1 MLRLDGS
8 GEERAPRPCAVTIG
22 MFDGVH
28 RGHLAVLEVLGAHA
42 ASRGLD
48 RAVITFRAHP
58 KAVTLGHAP
67 PSITS
72 FEHRLA
78 LLERAGVDL
87 VLALE
92 FDAALRATDPE
103 QFLRHFVVD
112 RLRARSLVLGWDSK
126 FGRDRAGNLESIVPL
141 ARELGLELQS
151 VGAVSLQG
159 RPVSSTAIREA
170 ISLGDLLG
178 AREMLGRDPSLYGQ
192 VVPGARRGRELGF
205 PTANLALDH
214 ELKPPSG
221 VYAVRAL
228 LRDPA
233 LGNETWRPGVMNLGE
248 RPTFARDAEATC
260 EVHLLDFSGDL
271 YGRWIEVAIVRRLRD
286 IQRFASIDE
295 LRSAIAADAAAARA
309 ILG

>member
-1 MLRLDGS
+1 MLRLDAS
-8 GEERAPRPCAVTIG
+8 GAERAPRPCAVTVG

-78 LLERAGVDL
+78 LLERAGVEV

-92 FDAALRATDPE
+92 FDAELRATDPE
-103 QFLRHFVVD
+103 TFLRRFVVE

-126 FGRDRAGNLESIVPL
+126 FGRDRAGNLESIAPL

-170 ISLGDLLG
+170 ISLGDLVG

-192 VVPGARRGRELGF
+192 VVPGAKRGRELGF

-228 LRDPA
+228 VNGAWL
-233 LGNETWRPGVMNLGE
+233 PGVMNLGE
-248 RPTFARDAEATC
+248 RPTFERDAGATC
-260 EVHLLDFSGDL
+260 EVHLLDYAGDL
-271 YGRWIEVAIVRRLRD
+271 YGRWIEIAIVRRLRD
-286 IQRFASIDE
+286 VRRFASIEE
-295 LRSAIAADAAAARA
+295 LRQAIASDAAAARA
-309 ILG
+309 LLK